1 MASSTTSMA
10 FNRVVKDFKK
20 TLGERSTPLNLVYL
34 NRITI
39 LIIFITITLSSVD
52 YASLYTTSKAL
63 STETAINLQKEQR
76 SLGIIKLATN
86 VRSFVNIANGL
97 EFDSYSDPDLV
108 SIDRFNYLRDLIQV
122 QAQDLQEINEA
133 IIRQFNGNGN

>member
-20 TLGERSTPLNLVYL
+20 SLGERSTPLNLVYL

-39 LIIFITITLSSVD
+39 LIIAITITLSSID
-52 YASLYTTSKAL
+52 FGQLWNTSTSLLKETT
-63 STETAINLQKEQR
+63 INLQTEER

-97 EFDSYSDPDLV
+97 EFDTYSDPDLL
-108 SIDRFNYLRDLIQV
+108 SINRFDYLRDLIQI
-122 QAQDLQEINEA
+122 QAQDLQEINED
-133 IIRQFNGNGN
+133 IIR